1 MQISNAKIK
10 PKELVQISL
19 KTKDL
24 NIVENR
30 ISLKDIKYKKL
41 LSYVIKKKRNRF
53 IISEKDFK
61 LCLHSR
67 LIS

>member
-41 LSYVIKKKRNRF
+41 LSYVIKKKKEIDLSYLKRTLNCVCTA
-53 IISEKDFK
+53 D
-61 LCLHSR
+61 
-67 LIS
+67 